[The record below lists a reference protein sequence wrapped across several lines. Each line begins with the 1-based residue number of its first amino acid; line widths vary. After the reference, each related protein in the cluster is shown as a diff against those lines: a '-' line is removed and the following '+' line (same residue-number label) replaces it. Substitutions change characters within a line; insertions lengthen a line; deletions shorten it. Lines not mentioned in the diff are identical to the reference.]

1 MTTTPTDTPPAADDL
16 PDLRPIIA
24 SDEAAQAVE
33 EVLAEYAKSSDT
45 SHLGSLTDEELVV
58 LMGGIEAVEP
68 VGQWYPGLGEHPQR
82 VSRATALRSLTSR
95 EEVIVTQDAE
105 GDLSA
110 RVSRRL
116 MALLRMR
123 FEPVGLS
130 AQSMTRQGPSWYV
143 LRRVGDLWLRE
154 VVTAQGFHAFDLVR
168 LDEDEE
174 LFFRGILGLLDH
186 TTASSVDGLHQP
198 GGGAPAPGEVMAF
211 LARQRNVTQLA
222 LVPPGP
228 DAEPEA
234 LVVVVDEQ
242 GGTTVGSVEGDGLV
256 YSGAA
261 PQDVLER
268 YRAWRGAW

>member
-1 MTTTPTDTPPAADDL
+1 MTTMPTDAPPAPDDL

-24 SDEAAQAVE
+24 SDDAAQAVH
-33 EVLAEYAKSSDT
+33 EVLAQYAESADT

-143 LRRVGDLWLRE
+143 LRRAG
-154 VVTAQGFHAFDLVR
+154 
-168 LDEDEE
+168 
-174 LFFRGILGLLDH
+174 
-186 TTASSVDGLHQP
+186 
-198 GGGAPAPGEVMAF
+198 
-211 LARQRNVTQLA
+211 
-222 LVPPGP
+222 
-228 DAEPEA
+228 
-234 LVVVVDEQ
+234 
-242 GGTTVGSVEGDGLV
+242 
-256 YSGAA
+256 
-261 PQDVLER
+261 
-268 YRAWRGAW
+268 